1 MPIGQPWQMIA
12 IDVLKVP
19 LSTNNNQYLLVLQDY
34 FTKWADAIPM
44 PDQTA
49 ARITSELI
57 KFFCTYGPPQILH
70 SDQGRNFESSQ
81 TLHAFGVQKSCT
93 TPYHPQGDGMV
104 EHFNRT
110 LIQLLRTYVESQEEW
125 ETYLPYVL
133 YAYRTSQHTMTKASP
148 YLLLYGRHPPA
159 HQLQQHLA
167 YDSLS
172 YPAHIRHRLAE
183 LQDFV
188 HANLSQAASRQKTY
202 YDHHTRVPSFT
213 AGDSVWLSIPTA
225 GKLEPRWEGEWVVK
239 SVKSPVNVEI
249 SDGRRTRVVHTNRLH
264 HRYIPGAQD
273 LAAQGSTVEDDGVIA
288 SD

>member
-1 MPIGQPWQMIA
+1 M
-12 IDVLKVP
+12 
-19 LSTNNNQYLLVLQDY
+19 
-34 FTKWADAIPM
+34 
-44 PDQTA
+44 
-49 ARITSELI
+49 
-57 KFFCTYGPPQILH
+57 
-70 SDQGRNFESSQ
+70 
-81 TLHAFGVQKSCT
+81 
-93 TPYHPQGDGMV
+93 
-104 EHFNRT
+104 
-110 LIQLLRTYVESQEEW
+110 ESQEEW

-148 YLLLYGRHPPA
+148 YLLLHGRHPPA

-249 SDGRRTRVVHTNRLH
+249 SDGRQTRVVHTNRLH

-273 LAAQGSTVEDDGVIA
+273 LAAQGSTVKDDGVTA
-288 SD
+288 SDWAPPTVDHFILPPTHSSTTSRRYPERQRRPPDRYQSEAKLCLGGTSVV